1 MPVSASIKRLSC
13 VTPRLVLKPKL
24 RVSGANLLAYRVPV
38 KGRLFDVTDGFQTP
52 DELEAGKGGLE
63 VTISGKNVGDA
74 SAFFGCGWHPYF
86 RASEDGIEKL
96 RLVIPSKGRIAVGDR
111 LLPLAGAAAFVDMES
126 APDLDFRPNRP
137 NAGNVIAGRVLDG
150 AYRELIADSD
160 GLARSYIENPE
171 TGLRVSVFQEC
182 GLMHIYTGDGVPER
196 KRVSVALEP
205 VEFMTNAINRPECA
219 KDIVLAPG
227 TERKFHFG
235 IEAGL

>member
-1 MPVSASIKRLSC
+1 

-171 TGLRVSVFQEC
+171 TGLRVSVFQER